1 MLFQSGKNWVLDFF
15 RHRGWLINRR
25 PKFRRRPSSWNL
37 QSTIPAECLEERVLL
52 STITVTSLADT
63 LNAGAGNG
71 VTLRDAIQAANT
83 DASVDGSAAGVAG
96 VQNVIVFTPG
106 LTGTIKLELGQ
117 LTISS
122 TMEIDGL
129 GAGKTIID
137 AQQNSRIFGI
147 TSTAGDVTL
156 DGMTIENGLAS
167 DTGGAIQVQSRGTLS
182 ILNSTLSGNSTT
194 GETASGG
201 AVCDWDGTLTVTDC
215 TVSGN
220 STIGDNAYGG
230 ALYSRDGAMTVTNS
244 TLSGNSTAGQM
255 ASGGAVYDWSGA
267 VTVTNCLLSGN
278 STSGPNAY
286 GGAMYS
292 RTGAMTVTNSTL
304 SGNST
309 SGASAVGGAIDSF
322 AGSVT
327 VTNSTLV
334 QNHATNAAGGG
345 IAAQHSAATIT
356 LCNTILA
363 QNTDNGTA
371 PDLDVAAGVTVT
383 LAHSLIG
390 DNQGTGLAAAPLG
403 APDANGNLIGTAGA
417 PIDPHLSSLAFNGGP
432 TQTMALLP
440 GSPALG
446 AGSNAA
452 TIAAAL
458 TTGQPGAPS
467 VHIINGTVDMGT
479 CQTLSL
485 VVNTTDDTLD
495 AVYDPTHVTLR
506 DAIALASSHAGL
518 TTITFDPALGGDA
531 VALALTQL
539 TIGDSRVTWN
549 GTANTFVVTQQNSQV
564 LYVAGGTGG
573 VTLDYLT
580 IEISPVSHRDLPSR
594 TLVVGLDGPV
604 PGETETRLN
613 GKTRWSIGQAAINSH
628 FNSVDA
634 LFETGAGDP

>member
-1 MLFQSGKNWVLDFF
+1 MLFQTGKSWVLDFF
-15 RHRGWLINRR
+15 RHRGWLVNRR
-25 PKFRRRPSSWNL
+25 PKFRRRPSSWNP

-63 LNAGAGNG
+63 LNAGASNG

-83 DASVDGSAAGVAG
+83 DARVDGSVAGVAG
-96 VQNVIVFTPG
+96 VQNVIVFAPG
-106 LTGTIKLELGQ
+106 LTGTIKLGQGQ

-137 AQQNSRIFGI
+137 AHQNSRIFGI
-147 TSTAGDVTL
+147 TSAAGNVTL
-156 DGMTIENGLAS
+156 DGLTIENGIAS

-182 ILNSTLSGNSTT
+182 ILNSTLTGNSTT

-215 TVSGN
+215 TLTGN

-244 TLSGNSTAGQM
+244 TLSGNSTTGQM
-255 ASGGAVYDWSGA
+255 ACGGAVYDWSGA
-267 VTVTNCLLSGN
+267 LTVTNCLLSGN
-278 STSGPNAY
+278 STIGPRAY
-286 GGAMYS
+286 GGAIYS
-292 RTGAMTVTNSTL
+292 RSGAMTVTNSTL

-322 AGSVT
+322 DGSVT

-345 IAAQHSAATIT
+345 IAAQQSAATIT
-356 LCNTILA
+356 LRNTILA

-371 PDLDVAAGVTVT
+371 PDLYDAVGVTVT
-383 LAHSLIG
+383 LANSLIG
-390 DNQGTGLAAAPLG
+390 DNQGTGLTAAPLG

-417 PIDPHLSSLAFNGGP
+417 PIDPRLGSLAFNGGP
-432 TQTMALLP
+432 TPTMALLP

-446 AGSNAA
+446 AGNNAA

-458 TTGQPGAPS
+458 TTGQPGFPS
-467 VHIINGTVDMGT
+467 IHIINGTVDMGT
-479 CQTLSL
+479 YQTLNL
-485 VVNTTDDTLD
+485 VVNTLDDTLN
-495 AVYDPTHVTLR
+495 AVFNSAHVTLR
-506 DAIALASSHAGL
+506 DAIAQASSHSAL
-518 TTITFDPALGGDA
+518 TTITFDAALDGNA
-531 VALALTQL
+531 VALVLTRL
-539 TIGDSRVTWN
+539 TVGDKATITWN
-549 GTANTFVVTQQNSQV
+549 GEANIFIVAQQNSPS
-564 LYVAGGTGG
+564 LYVTGGTGG

-580 IEISPVSHRDLPSR
+580 LEPGPVSQENLPTR
-594 TLVVGLDGPV
+594 TMLIGLDGPL
-604 PGETETRLN
+604 PDDNETRLN
-613 GKTRWSIGQAAINSH
+613 GKTRWSVGQTATNSQ
-628 FNSVDA
+628 FNSVNS
-634 LFETGAGDP
+634 LFDVGT